1 MKQPLDPTREQVWDE
16 FWGQR
21 PSVADIY
28 PAVSEITAE
37 ILRTF
42 PEPRGL
48 RFLEV
53 GAGTGRE
60 GHAFAQRG
68 ALVTL
73 LDISSEALRLSR
85 EVSSL
90 PQFVRGN
97 ALEAPFPSETFD
109 LVYHQGLLEHFREP
123 MPLLRENHR
132 LLKPGGYLLVDVPQ
146 RYHFYTVMKHALMAA
161 GKWFAG
167 WETEFSPVEL
177 ERVVQAAGFTVE
189 RRYGYAMHPGLTYR
203 LFREVG
209 KKCGWKLPMYPS
221 LGPLYRGWHSL
232 VKRVERRRAGHYLVV
247 SVGVVARKR

>member
-1 MKQPLDPTREQVWDE
+1 V
-16 FWGQR
+16 
-21 PSVADIY
+21 SDI
-28 PAVSEITAE
+28 AAE
-37 ILRTF
+37 ILQTF

-68 ALVTL
+68 AQVTL
-73 LDISSEALRLSR
+73 LDISWEALRLSR
-85 EVSSL
+85 GVSSL
-90 PQFVRGN
+90 PRFVRGN
-97 ALEAPFPSETFD
+97 ALEAPFPDGAFD
-109 LVYHQGLLEHFREP
+109 LVYHQGLLEHFRNP

-146 RYHFYTVMKHALMAA
+146 RYHLYTLMKHAMMAA

-177 ERVVQAAGFTVE
+177 ERLVRAAGFRIE

-203 LFREVG
+203 VARELG
-209 KKCGWKLPMYPS
+209 KKCGATLPMYPN
-221 LGPLYRGWHSL
+221 LGPLYRGWHKL
-232 VKRVERRRAGHYLVV
+232 VRRVERCRAGHYLVV
-247 SVGVVARKR
+247 SVGVIARKPQA